1 VRTSAATSIGAAILL
16 LATPAAA
23 DPLDELGFG
32 SAASG
37 VAGARTATATGAEAA
52 HYNAAGVALGD
63 HPSVLAGWSYGHMRL
78 RVNDRDADVLDAH
91 GASIGLAI
99 PIGLGAGWKLGAGI
113 ALYLPDQFLA
123 RVQLIPSSE
132 PHFVLLDNDP
142 HRSVIEPVAA
152 VAYGRRFAVGVG
164 ASIFADAESKQIVF
178 DVGVE
183 AGEKVG
189 EANLDI
195 TLPVRVAPIVAAWA
209 SPHPRVRLGA
219 LFRGELSLDLTLDIL
234 SNVEIAGVVTGDV
247 LVSIRAANYFTPA
260 KAVAGV
266 AVDVLP
272 GLTLSADATW
282 QRWSAF
288 GAGVPDLQVLVALDI
303 SPPLVSTTVPPAA
316 FEDTVSVRGGAEL
329 RLPGRRTDLALRT
342 GMAWIPSP
350 VPDQVGITSFADG
363 DRMVATLGAGV
374 SLADWAPILTRPID
388 FDVAIGWQHVGSRLT
403 RKDATLYPGEAFS
416 SGGDILQA
424 SLSTTVRF

>member
-1 VRTSAATSIGAAILL
+1 VRATVIAAGLL
-16 LATPAAA
+16 VAGVVPSAAA

-32 SAASG
+32 SAA
-37 VAGARTATATGAEAA
+37 AGMAGTRTASATGAEAA

-63 HPSVLAGWSYGHMRL
+63 HPSVLAGWSFGHMRL
-78 RVNDRDADVLDAH
+78 QVNGRDADVLDAH
-91 GASIGLAI
+91 GASLGLAI
-99 PIGLGAGWKLGAGI
+99 PISLGAGWKLGAGI

-123 RVQLIPSSE
+123 RVQLIPTSE

-142 HRSVIEPVAA
+142 HRAVIEPVAA
-152 VAYGRRFAVGVG
+152 VAYGRRFAVGLG

-189 EANLDI
+189 EAALDI
-195 TLPVRVAPIVAAWA
+195 TLPVRVAPIIAAWVA
-209 SPHPRVRLGA
+209 PHPRVRLGA
-219 LFRGELSLDLTLDIL
+219 MFRGELSLDLTLDIL

-260 KAVAGV
+260 KAVAGI

-272 GLTLSADATW
+272 ELTVSADATW

-288 GAGVPDLQVLVALDI
+288 GAGVPDLEVLVALDI
-303 SPPLVSTTVPPAA
+303 APPLVSTTVPPEA

-342 GMAWIPSP
+342 GMGWIPSP

-363 DRMVATLGAGV
+363 DRLVTTIGAGIT
-374 SLADWAPILTRPID
+374 LADWAPILTRPID
-388 FDVAIGWQHVGSRLT
+388 LDLALGWQHVGHRLT
-403 RKDATLYPGEAFS
+403 RKDANIHPGEAFS